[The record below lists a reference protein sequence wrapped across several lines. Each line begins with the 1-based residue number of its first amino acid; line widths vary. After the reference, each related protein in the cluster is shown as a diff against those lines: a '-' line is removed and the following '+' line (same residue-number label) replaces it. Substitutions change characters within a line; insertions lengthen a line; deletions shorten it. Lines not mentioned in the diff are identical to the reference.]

1 MKLSAKKIEKKAKN
15 IKIKS
20 FNCVESTNKTARE
33 LAQNGA
39 HEGTAVVALRQTAG
53 KGRLGR
59 SFLSLKGGVYLSII
73 LRPQIS
79 PEDTLYIT
87 VAAAVA
93 AADAIESISNKKCE
107 IKWVNDIFINGKK
120 ICGILTEG
128 EFQADGALGF
138 AVLGVGIN
146 LFAPKGGF
154 PDYLPLA
161 DSVFDRKAKI
171 FSKKALKEQIIADFA
186 NKFFEFYQNLQDK
199 RYIKAYQ
206 QRSLLTGKSI
216 TYQKDG
222 KTFFATVSGIDDNA
236 RLLVKSGNQ
245 TIALSTGEVQITAAE
260 NLFEGKI

>member
-1 MKLSAKKIEKKAKN
+1 MRLSAKRIEKKAKY
-15 IKIKS
+15 IKINS
-20 FNCVESTNKTARE
+20 FDCVESTNKTARE
-33 LAQNGA
+33 LARKGA
-39 HEGTAVVALRQTAG
+39 QEGTAVVALRQTAG

-73 LRPQIS
+73 LRPQIL

-93 AADAIESISNKKCE
+93 AARAIESISNKKCE
-107 IKWVNDIFINGKK
+107 IKWVNDIYISGKK
-120 ICGILTEG
+120 VCGILTEG
-128 EFQADGALGF
+128 EFTSEGRLDF

-146 LFAPKGGF
+146 LFAPKGDF

-161 DSVFDRKAKI
+161 DSIFDKKAK
-171 FSKKALKEQIIADFA
+171 FLSKKALKEQVIADFA
-186 NKFFEFYQNLQDK
+186 NKFFEFYQTLLDK
-199 RYIKAYQ
+199 RYIKEYQ

-222 KTFFATVSGIDDNA
+222 KTLDAIVLGIDDNA
-236 RLLVKSGNQ
+236 RLVVKSGDEKV
-245 TIALSTGEVQITAAE
+245 TLSTGDVQITAAE